1 MKIDD
6 GRWIAVVDYGVGNL
20 RNVYKALEAAG
31 APARI
36 VTSPDGLQDA
46 AGIVLPGVGAFGDA
60 AANLRRAGFVA
71 SSGRPQGGRRRTLSA
86 SLPGSPL
93 HAAIEAGTPLLG
105 ICVGMQLLFD
115 ESEEMGRH
123 AGLGV
128 IPGRV
133 VRFAADMIGSDGR
146 VLKVPQI
153 GWNQLRHSGTD
164 PLLAGVP
171 DGAYAYFVHS
181 YYCAPLDPV
190 SVVATTGF
198 GTDYAS
204 VVRRG
209 NVWGI
214 QCHPEKSQAVGLQIL
229 RNFVAIVANAS
240 CADPSTASARRAAC
254 AHPSTAGPVGPSAQD
269 AFEETV

>member
-1 MKIDD
+1 MTKDERRKTKEGEGEPAFVL
-6 GRWIAVVDYGVGNL
+6 GRSSVVVVDYGVGNL

-36 VTSPDGLQDA
+36 VTEPGGLAGA

-60 AANLRRAGFVA
+60 AANLRRAGFE
-71 SSGRPQGGRRRTLSA
+71 RPLLDA
-86 SLPGSPL
+86 I
-93 HAAIEAGTPLLG
+93 AAGAPLLG

-133 VRFAADMIGSDGR
+133 VKFDLPPQPPALAGQGAAGSPLLAGEGLGVR
-146 VLKVPQI
+146 YKVPQI
-153 GWNQLRHSGTD
+153 GWNQLHHAGTD

-181 YYCAPLDPV
+181 YYCAPADPACI
-190 SVVATTGF
+190 VATTDF
-198 GTDYAS
+198 GISYAS
-204 VVRRG
+204 VVRCG
-209 NVWGI
+209 CVWGI
-214 QCHPEKSQAVGLQIL
+214 QCHPEKSQAVGLRVL
-229 RNFVAIVANAS
+229 GNFVGMVLGTR
-240 CADPSTASARRAAC
+240 D
-254 AHPSTAGPVGPSAQD
+254 
-269 AFEETV
+269 

>member
-1 MKIDD
+1 MTKDERRKTKED
-6 GRWIAVVDYGVGNL
+6 EGEPVFVLGRSSIVVVDYGVGNL

-36 VTSPDGLQDA
+36 VTEPRELTGA

-60 AANLRRAGFVA
+60 AANLRRAGFE
-71 SSGRPQGGRRRTLSA
+71 RPLLDA
-86 SLPGSPL
+86 I
-93 HAAIEAGTPLLG
+93 AAGVPLLG

-133 VRFAADMIGSDGR
+133 VKFASDLPPNPLPAREGEDSLPPLLVGEGPGVRF
-146 VLKVPQI
+146 KVPQI
-153 GWNQLRHSGTD
+153 GWNQLHHAGTD
-164 PLLAGVP
+164 PLLSGVP

-181 YYCAPLDPV
+181 YYCAPDDPV
-190 SVVATTGF
+190 YTIASTDF
-198 GTDYAS
+198 GIRYAS
-204 VVRRG
+204 IVRRG

-214 QCHPEKSQAVGLQIL
+214 QCHPEKSQAVGLRVL
-229 RNFVAIVANAS
+229 GNFVRIVR
-240 CADPSTASARRAAC
+240 D
-254 AHPSTAGPVGPSAQD
+254 
-269 AFEETV
+269 E